1 MVFSYSKQ
9 LIVDEL
15 ANISE
20 STFETHKST
29 VLTSDPRTA
38 FSRLLGLAT
47 GETATDPAAKK
58 AEVSSVAPCVGLCHV
73 ERVQVGA
80 RGTRHVT
87 RTMMQEMEKDPS
99 LKTLNNTRKRC
110 VGLCYILRCGSR

>member
-1 MVFSYSKQ
+1 MIFSYSKQ

-80 RGTRHVT
+80 RGTWHEARDQNHDAGDGEGPQLEDT
-87 RTMMQEMEKDPS
+87 Q
-99 LKTLNNTRKRC
+99 
-110 VGLCYILRCGSR
+110 